1 MKDEGTFVTISLI
14 SIGNGRHIKLDS
26 HIPRSG
32 VTPPLTVFLLFPL
45 CTKSHRPN
53 VFRQST
59 DLFWSLIISTP
70 IFQMS

>member
-14 SIGNGRHIKLDS
+14 SIGNGRRMKLDS

-32 VTPPLTVFLLFPL
+32 VTPPSTVFLLFLL
-45 CTKSHRPN
+45 CTESHRPN

-70 IFQMS
+70 IFQMN